1 MSLSKFHTEN
11 DVIITT
17 TDAITV
23 QEVYNYLSENLEKF
37 RVGSQFIVACGVHG
51 SAKGELGC
59 GDIDLVAD
67 YHAMFEWFHLHERYP
82 RVAKIVEERDYRMGT
97 VLTMFSKRDKNRPGK
112 YVLQEHCKA
121 ELKTKFEDLL
131 TKQVSTVLIL
141 ASCWSYRSEIC
152 NILRSTGLLTVLN
165 ILEERAKITNGN
177 ILRLDQEQQDFFRT
191 ICNVILMIKD
201 IILAGIMIHCD
212 IITEQFKTTYHNLKY
227 ISLFFQDTME
237 LEKLSWELRL

>member
-17 TDAITV
+17 IDAITV

-51 SAKGELGC
+51 SKEGELGC

-97 VLTMFSKRDKNRPGK
+97 VLTIFSKRDKNCPSK
-112 YVLQEHCKA
+112 YVLQAHCKE

-131 TKQVSTVLIL
+131 TKRVPIVLVL

-165 ILEERAKITNGN
+165 VLEERGKITNGN
-177 ILRLDQEQQDFFRT
+177 MLLLDQEQQKFFKNIARLVFKD
-191 ICNVILMIKD
+191 VILMGMKV
-201 IILAGIMIHCD
+201 
-212 IITEQFKTTYHNLKY
+212 
-227 ISLFFQDTME
+227 
-237 LEKLSWELRL
+237 